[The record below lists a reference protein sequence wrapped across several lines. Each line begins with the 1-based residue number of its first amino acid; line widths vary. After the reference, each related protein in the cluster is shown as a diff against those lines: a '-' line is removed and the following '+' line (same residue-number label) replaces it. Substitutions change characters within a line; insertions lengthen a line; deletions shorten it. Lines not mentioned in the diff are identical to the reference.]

1 MFEYLWWLLPSF
13 MKKALKG
20 DSTIRGLLRVIA
32 TRLMDIK
39 TAIMK
44 SRLTRFFIPTD
55 TATDFYETDYPK
67 YLKKHALDRNLP
79 EADLN
84 ELLIDPQMR
93 TFLGTKQG
101 MIYYLGMMLPDIR
114 VDYIYEISADEMKWI
129 LFSKRD
135 LEREAQFNRSVLF
148 SYLDR
153 DHLDFGIYRK
163 TRIYSKVDTAWPEFL
178 FWVKVYNQINGN
190 GTYTVYPERIILAID
205 RLKPA
210 HTRGYLVFNF
220 LDPEIIYPLQG
231 QVFIGNTI
239 DITGT
244 IRQPLA
250 KA

>member
-13 MKKALKG
+13 IKKSLKD
-20 DSTIRGLLRVIA
+20 DSIIRGLFQVIA
-32 TRLMDIK
+32 ASLADVK
-39 TAIMK
+39 TSILK
-44 SRLTRFFIPTD
+44 SRLTRFFIPAN
-55 TATDFYETDYPK
+55 TATDFYATDYPG

-79 EADLN
+79 DKDLN

-101 MIYYLGMMLPDIR
+101 IKYYLELMLPGIR

-135 LEREAQFNRSVLF
+135 LEREAQCNHSVLF

-153 DHLDFGIYRK
+153 DHPDFRIYRK
-163 TRIYSKVDTAWPEFL
+163 TRVYSNVDNNKPEFL
-178 FWVKVYNQINGN
+178 FWVKVYDQLPEDGA
-190 GTYTVYPERIILAID
+190 YTVYPDRIILAID

-220 LDPEIIYPLQG
+220 LDPEIIYPSQG

-239 DITGT
+239 DITGN
-244 IRQPLA
+244 IRQPA
-250 KA
+250 ANA